1 MPSAGPYID
10 FDVYATVG
18 GQRQTQIP
26 AGAANP
32 TQVIEIRNRMQTL
45 PLDVRVAG
53 AIQPG
58 SNSGLLA
65 YASANQSWPQILV
78 NVQAAHPAHATEG
91 LSRAAQ
97 AAVNTHEYLCCTQIE
112 WRQNGAPGWSNPVY
126 PNPGCS
132 QVTL

>member
-18 GQRQTQIP
+18 GKRQAQIP

-32 TQVIEIRNRMQTL
+32 TQVIELRNRMATL
-45 PLDVRVAG
+45 PLDIQTEG

-58 SNSGLLA
+58 SNSGLLT
-65 YASANQSWPQILV
+65 YANPNPLWPQIFV
-78 NVQAAHPAHATEG
+78 NVQAGNPAHATEG

-97 AAVNTHEYLCCTQIE
+97 SLAQVFEYLCCTKIE
-112 WRQNGAPGWSNPVY
+112 WRQSGAAGWSNPVY
-126 PNPGCS
+126 PNPGCGRIN
-132 QVTL
+132 L